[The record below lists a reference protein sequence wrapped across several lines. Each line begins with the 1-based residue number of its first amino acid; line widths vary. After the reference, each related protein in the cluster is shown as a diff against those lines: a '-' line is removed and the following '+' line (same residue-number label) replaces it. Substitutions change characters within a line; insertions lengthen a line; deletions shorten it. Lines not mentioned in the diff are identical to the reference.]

1 MVEGRG
7 QKWNLEDLA
16 AYVVIGLI
24 SRIIGFILRTVVIFL
39 GLVSL
44 TITVVGGFVTYL
56 FWVVAPVAIVLLL
69 GFGLSLILI

>member
-16 AYVVIGLI
+16 AYVVIGII
-24 SRIIGFILRTVVIFL
+24 SRIIGFILRTIVIFL
-39 GLVSL
+39 GLLSL
-44 TITVVGGFVTYL
+44 TITVVGGFVTYI
-56 FWVVAPVAIVLLL
+56 FWVVAPIAIVLLL